1 MLKSLPPN
9 ELLSQVALQLGL
21 SLQDPSS
28 YSLTL
33 WLWANDINSQ
43 FLQLRELYRKI
54 SKGLKVFLKHK
65 TR

>member
-28 YSLTL
+28 YSL
-33 WLWANDINSQ
+33 WFWANYINSQ